1 MRYDPEKPPAPDVW
15 RGLDE
20 DEAQL
25 MIARHHR
32 SPGCAH
38 PPAANRQL
46 HDITH
51 LVVENQAAAPD
62 LPIADALV
70 RLVAEGLTRHEAVHA
85 VGSVMSRYLLDAL
98 SPETPVPDFE
108 QYYAAVRA
116 LTAES
121 WRHGAEPDAEPAN
134 RFRLFGDEGLIAL
147 LFTQEDR
154 LPRAAVDEIVVRG
167 SRLLGSLIAIVVD
180 PRNWAAPLPDW
191 WAPVH
196 ATFILAAIPDPTC
209 DAPLLSAMR
218 DAEAHRND
226 WISGAMPAI
235 LGTRGSRLRA
245 TLMRILDDRTEP
257 ADVRCTALDGLAA
270 TTLVDPEGRDEVF
283 GRIGD
288 LFTATSEHAWVREH
302 AGQVLLD
309 FQVQAYEQALLDFA
323 SEAEGILDAEHTRGI
338 PGGLAFD
345 VADVINAFRNAFRE
359 PRDLS
364 RYQESW
370 LDFYDDDAI
379 AARQQRWQR
388 EADERAARQRSERK
402 QKIGRNEPCPCG
414 SGRKYKRC
422 CLAV

>member
-15 RGLDE
+15 RDLDE

-38 PPAANRQL
+38 PPAANRRL

-51 LVVENQAAAPD
+51 LLVENHAASPD

-98 SPETPVPDFE
+98 SPGTPAPDLE
-108 QYYAAVRA
+108 QYYTEVRS
-116 LTAES
+116 LTAAS
-121 WRHGAEPDAEPAN
+121 WRHGAESGAEPAN
-134 RFRLFGDEGLIAL
+134 PFRLFDDEELIAL

-154 LPRAAVDEIVVRG
+154 LPRAAVDEIVARG
-167 SRLLGSLIAIVVD
+167 SRLLGSLIAIVID
-180 PRNWAAPLPDW
+180 SRNWAAPLPDW

-218 DAEAHRND
+218 DAEARGND

-235 LGTRGSRLRA
+235 LGARGARLRA
-245 TLMRILDDRTEP
+245 TLMRILDNRTEP
-257 ADVRCTALDGLAA
+257 AGVRCTALDGFAA

-288 LFTATSEHAWVREH
+288 LLATTTEDRWVRER

-323 SEAEGILDAEHTRGI
+323 GEAEAILDAEHARGI
-338 PGGLAFD
+338 TGALAFD
-345 VADVINAFRNAFRE
+345 VADVLNAFRE
-359 PRDLS
+359 PQDLS
-364 RYQESW
+364 RYQEPW

-379 AARQQRWQR
+379 AARQRRWQR
-388 EADERAARQRSERK
+388 EAEERAARQRRERTQPK
-402 QKIGRNEPCPCG
+402 VGRNEPCPCG
-414 SGRKYKRC
+414 SGRKYKKC